1 MTRKLRNRTA
11 AGYELAAQ
19 LAEYTDLAD
28 GLVLALPRGGV
39 PVAYEIARLLH
50 LPLDICLVRKLGVP
64 GNLELAM
71 GAIGGGGSIVLNE
84 ELIET
89 RQISQETIALAIAR
103 EQIELERRERLY
115 RSVPAIS
122 VPYSICDRTLILV
135 DDGIATGSTFLAA
148 ISTLIP
154 QRPAAIVAAAPVL
167 PRNLYQ
173 QLSTQ
178 LDRVEYLMTP
188 EPFYCIGMWY
198 EDFSQTSDEEVC
210 RLLAAAATWGKSS

>member
-1 MTRKLRNRTA
+1 MMRKLLNRTA

-19 LAEYTDLAD
+19 LTEYTDRAD

-39 PVAYEIARLLH
+39 PVAYEIARSLH

-71 GAIGGGGSIVLNE
+71 GAIGGGGTIVLNE

-89 RQISQETIALAIAR
+89 RQISPETIALAIDR
-103 EQIELERRERLY
+103 EQKELERRERLY

-122 VPYSICDRTLILV
+122 DPYAICDRTLILV

-148 ISTLIP
+148 ISTLTP
-154 QRPAAIVAAAPVL
+154 QHPAAIVAATPVL
-167 PRNLYQ
+167 PRSLYQ
-173 QLSTQ
+173 QLSNQ
-178 LDRVEYLMTP
+178 IDRVESLMTP

-198 EDFSQTSDEEVC
+198 EDFSQTPDEEVC
-210 RLLAAAATWGKSS
+210 RLLAAAATRR